1 MSVVGVNPTILHN
14 GHTGLSLSRAD
25 AKIMRELDASV
36 DVIRTYIP
44 TDPYILTV
52 PSTDPYQHRSRQDAE
67 AWRRGTFFD
76 SDEDEEVQYS
86 TFLYREQ
93 GESLFVCRSTVDIER
108 DRREKER
115 KLNGVRSGANTPSS
129 STGPKKKISLSAYKS
144 KHAQVAGSKKVEK
157 GASPGNEMLSGCK
170 DTQAHD
176 KPPALLKTATQ
187 AGQKRSH
194 RPVLC
199 VMMSGSLL
207 IMISDLPILLKVKII
222 FMPTMILL
230 RP

>member
-1 MSVVGVNPTILHN
+1 MSIVGPPTILLNDHKD
-14 GHTGLSLSRAD
+14 GLSLSTAD
-25 AKIMRELDASV
+25 AKTMRELDASV
-36 DVIRTYIP
+36 DIIRNYIP
-44 TDPYILTV
+44 ADPYILTV

-115 KLNGVRSGANTPSS
+115 KLNGFPSGANTPSS

-144 KHAQVAGSKKVEK
+144 KHAQTSGPKKPK
-157 GASPGNEMLSGCK
+157 RFASPSS
-170 DTQAHD
+170 
-176 KPPALLKTATQ
+176 TAVSTSKEKQ
-187 AGQKRSH
+187 GHNGSPNLAQDEYQVGQKR
-194 RPVLC
+194 
-199 VMMSGSLL
+199 
-207 IMISDLPILLKVKII
+207 
-222 FMPTMILL
+222 
-230 RP
+230 